1 MYDWNDVIAKIDE
14 DIAEYLMKRYKEYCK
29 DKSESS
35 STSGGEAQRER
46 HKVKRNQLVKFG
58 IKLKEKL
65 NFFQNE
71 SRKELFKQIYK
82 GDEALGSFFNK
93 RYDNF
98 CKELDKTNKALLL
111 YKQKDP
117 YTLHCEK
124 SDKEEQLL
132 EYKEIMKN
140 SRFVESIDKRRADYE
155 KKKANYEKRKAE
167 DEKRRAE
174 EKARKERIIK
184 RKGHSNIKPIDFY
197 EKLYLAKKNDEIIDE
212 DDKKDYMEEQQEK
225 DLYFEEHGIPKG
237 EWTEFDVKEG
247 KCFTPLRDEE
257 NSLVDRYP
265 EIVIYSSADSFEE
278 NQKHLNRCKEMKE
291 IIDDLLLQDYMQH
304 FKWLQGKNLFN
315 VEILQEY
322 LTKGH
327 LVTIQIAELVFR
339 IIFWLRWMLT
349 TNLNK
354 PHHVIENHPAR
365 EYKIDVYS
373 DDFDIRKIKQDVA
386 EFIRINEGIILTP
399 LEYLKVYLKKHDNRI
414 TIKEYAKLID
424 KSEYIA
430 SKTLKKF
437 EADKKLKSEKE
448 YQGLNVFYT

>member
-1 MYDWNDVIAKIDE
+1 MTVDWDTLSNLGE
-14 DIAEYLMKRYKEYCK
+14 DIKEYLERRYKDYCR
-29 DKSESS
+29 DKNENS
-35 STSGGEAQRER
+35 STSGDEAQRER
-46 HKVKRNQLVKFG
+46 HNAKQMELISLG
-58 IKLKEKL
+58 IELYQKLH
-65 NFFQNE
+65 FFIDE
-71 SRKELFKQIYK
+71 SRKELFEQTISEHERIDIYFK
-82 GDEALGSFFNK
+82 EEYED
-93 RYDNF
+93 F
-98 CKELDKTNKALLL
+98 CKELKEINEALPI
-111 YKQKDP
+111 YKQRNP
-117 YTLHCEK
+117 HTLHIEK
-124 SDKEEQLL
+124 SEKEKQLF
-132 EYKEIMKN
+132 ERKEIKKN
-140 SRFVESIDKRRADYE
+140 NLFIENIDKRRADYE

-349 TNLNK
+349 TDLNK
-354 PHHVIENHPAR
+354 PHLAIKNHPAR

-373 DDFDIRKIKQDVA
+373 DDFDIRKINQDVA
-386 EFIRINEGIILTP
+386 EFIRINEGKILTP
-399 LEYLKVYLKKHDNRI
+399 LEYLKVHLKKHDNRI

-437 EADKKLKSEKE
+437 EADKKLKSKKE
-448 YQGLNVFYT
+448 YQGLNVFYA

>member
-14 DIAEYLMKRYKEYCK
+14 DIAEYLKKRYEDYCK
-29 DKSESS
+29 DKNENS
-35 STSGGEAQRER
+35 STSGDEAQRER
-46 HKVKRNQLVKFG
+46 HNAKQMELIEVG
-58 IKLKEKL
+58 IVLHKKLG
-65 NFFQNE
+65 FFLPE
-71 SRKELFKQIYK
+71 SRKELFEQTIIENERIDIYFK
-82 GDEALGSFFNK
+82 EEYGK
-93 RYDNF
+93 F
-98 CKELDKTNKALLL
+98 CKELKEINEALPI
-111 YKQKDP
+111 YKQRNP
-117 YTLHCEK
+117 LTLHIEK
-124 SDKEEQLL
+124 SKQEKRLFER
-132 EYKEIMKN
+132 KEIMKN
-140 SRFVESIDKRRADYE
+140 NLFIENIDKRRAEYEKIKVEYE
-155 KKKANYEKRKAE
+155 KKKAEEEKRE
-167 DEKRRAE
+167 MLSERRQE
-174 EKARKERIIK
+174 
-184 RKGHSNIKPIDFY
+184 HSNIKPIDFY
-197 EKLYLAKKNDEIIDE
+197 ERLYLAKENDEIIDE

-225 DLYFEEHGIPKG
+225 DVYFEEHGIPKG
-237 EWTEFDVKEG
+237 EWIESDVKEG
-247 KCFTPLRDEE
+247 KRFTQLMGEE

-265 EIVIYSSADSFEE
+265 ESVIYSSADSLEE

-304 FKWLQGKNLFN
+304 LKWLQDENLFN

-339 IIFWLRWMLT
+339 IIFWLKWMLT

-354 PHHVIENHPAR
+354 PYLTIENHPAR

-386 EFIRINEGIILTP
+386 EFIRINEGKILTP
-399 LEYLKVYLKKHDNRI
+399 LEHLKVYLKKHDNRI

>member
-1 MYDWNDVIAKIDE
+1 MYDWNDVLANLGE
-14 DIAEYLMKRYKEYCK
+14 DIKEYLEKRYKDYCR
-29 DKSESS
+29 DKNENS

-46 HKVKRNQLVKFG
+46 HNAKQMELIEFG
-58 IKLKEKL
+58 IELYQKLH
-65 NFFQNE
+65 FFIDE
-71 SRKELFKQIYK
+71 SRKELFEQTISENERIDIYFK
-82 GDEALGSFFNK
+82 EEYGK
-93 RYDNF
+93 F
-98 CKELDKTNKALLL
+98 CKELKEINEALPI
-111 YKQKDP
+111 YKQRNP
-117 YTLHCEK
+117 HTLHIEK
-124 SDKEEQLL
+124 SKQEKRLFER
-132 EYKEIMKN
+132 KEIMKN
-140 SRFVESIDKRRADYE
+140 NLFIEDIDKRRAEYEKIKVEYE
-155 KKKANYEKRKAE
+155 KKKAEEEKRE
-167 DEKRRAE
+167 MLSERRQE
-174 EKARKERIIK
+174 
-184 RKGHSNIKPIDFY
+184 HSNIKPIDFY
-197 EKLYLAKKNDEIIDE
+197 ERLYLAKENDEIIDE
-212 DDKKDYMEEQQEK
+212 DHKKDYMEEQQEK
-225 DLYFEEHGIPKG
+225 DVYFEEHGIPKG
-237 EWTEFDVKEG
+237 EWIESDVKEG
-247 KCFTPLRDEE
+247 KRFTQLMGEE

-265 EIVIYSSADSFEE
+265 ESVIYSSADSLEE

-304 FKWLQGKNLFN
+304 LKWLQDKNLFN

-327 LVTIQIAELVFR
+327 LVTIQIAELIFR
-339 IIFWLRWMLT
+339 IIFWLKWMLT

-354 PHHVIENHPAR
+354 PYLTIENHPAR

-386 EFIRINEGIILTP
+386 EFIRINEGKILTP
-399 LEYLKVYLKKHDNRI
+399 LEHLKVYLKKHDNRI